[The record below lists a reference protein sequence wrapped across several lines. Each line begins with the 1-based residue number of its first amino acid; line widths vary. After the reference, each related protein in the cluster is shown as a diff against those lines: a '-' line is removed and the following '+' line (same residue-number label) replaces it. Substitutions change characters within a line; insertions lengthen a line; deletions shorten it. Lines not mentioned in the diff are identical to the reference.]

1 MASLT
6 MVQAI
11 NQALAQ
17 ALEADERVI
26 ILGEDVGKNGGVFR
40 ATEGLQERFGE
51 ARVVDTPLAESAIIG
66 TSIGLALNGM
76 RPVAEL
82 QFMGFIYPAMDQLAS
97 QAARFR
103 FRTAGQ
109 YTVPMVV
116 RAPFGGGVRTPE
128 LHSDSLEVLCTH
140 TPGLKVVIPSTPYD
154 AKGLLLAAIDDPDP
168 VMVFEPMKLYRAFR
182 QEVPEEPFRVPLG
195 KARVVRE
202 GKDVTII
209 SWGAPVLMV
218 EKVAGRLAAEKGLS
232 IEVIDLRSLVPL
244 DMETLVRSVE
254 KTGRLI
260 VVHEAVRTSGF
271 ASEIITRINEEAF
284 YSLEAPMVRLTGYDT
299 PYPVPQVE
307 DDWLPNEPRLLRAI
321 EQVLAD

>member
-40 ATEGLQERFGE
+40 ATEGLQERYGE

-202 GKDVTII
+202 GEDLTII

-218 EKVAGRLAAEKGLS
+218 EKVAEQLAAEKGVS

-244 DMETLVRSVE
+244 DLETLVQSVE

-307 DDWLPNEPRLLRAI
+307 DDWLPNESRLLRAI
-321 EQVLAD
+321 EQALVD

>member
-154 AKGLLLAAIDDPDP
+154 AKGLLLAAMDDPDP

-218 EKVAGRLAAEKGLS
+218 EKLAGQLAAEKGLS

>member
-1 MASLT
+1 MALLT

-17 ALEADERVI
+17 AMEADGRVMV
-26 ILGEDVGKNGGVFR
+26 LGEDVGKNGGVFR

-51 ARVVDTPLAESAIIG
+51 HRVVDTPLAESAIIG
-66 TSIGLALNGM
+66 ASIGLALNGM

-82 QFMGFIYPAMDQLAS
+82 QFMGFIYPAMDQLAT
-97 QAARFR
+97 QAARYR

-140 TPGLKVVIPSTPYD
+140 TPGLKVVIPSTPVD

-168 VMVFEPMKLYRAFR
+168 VMVLEPMKLYRAFR
-182 QEVPEEPFRVPLG
+182 QEVPEQPYRLPLG
-195 KARVVRE
+195 KARLVRE
-202 GKDVTII
+202 GKDLTVI
-209 SWGAPVLMV
+209 SWGAPVLLA
-218 EKVAGRLAAEKGLS
+218 EKVAAKLAEEKGLS
-232 IEVIDLRSLVPL
+232 LEVIDVRSLVPL
-244 DMETLVRSVE
+244 DMETIAQSVE
-254 KTGRLI
+254 KTGRVLI
-260 VVHEAVRTSGF
+260 VHEAVRTSGF
-271 ASEIITRINEEAF
+271 AGEIVARINEEVF
-284 YSLEAPMVRLTGYDT
+284 YSLEAPIVRLTGFDT

-307 DDWLPNEPRLLRAI
+307 DDWLPNERRLLQAI
-321 EQVLAD
+321 ERALSD